1 MTDIC
6 IRHPEFCKTSNRF
19 EYSQSFGSN
28 RTHKNEFR
36 PKPEQTETYTTR
48 RFGVREIE
56 TPPRRIGVTEIEP
69 TTRRFG
75 VREQSPEIGITE
87 TIGFGNRKSSQRI
100 PFGKHT
106 RNKRN
111 DDPPPILRGLS
122 KKYNKKLAAF
132 KEKQLKNLDLGLQES
147 LESLE
152 QHKYAR
158 LSQGAYDSSFK
169 SKAKAMKGLRETG
182 KYIPEL
188 NDFEIVPEFS
198 NNNFTAYRNRVT
210 GERHFAVRGSDTDF
224 FSVDKNIESLMK
236 GKGIRAKRGVMDWVT
251 NAKFVAGKHQSSERY
266 REGEGLLKEFSASE
280 GINIKDVTTSGHSLG
295 GGLSKFLSRKFG
307 GKAFVFNAASNPI
320 KGLKGDL
327 KIKDFHPES
336 FVKSFRTYGDGVSI
350 GEVLGNTE
358 PQMEVVSHTSMPGHE
373 TSVVGQHTL
382 EDQFLPN
389 PEDVEIVT
397 PEISER
403 TGLLSEPKVRVKR
416 TTKFRNVAGLTGGTV
431 KEIGMKNALMAI
443 PAVLL
448 EPEYD
453 TAQEKKFRRTELGI
467 DLGKGMIEFEGA
479 QLFKLGEGGLPLNES
494 GTFMDL
500 WIGDLI
506 GGADSQEEGSMASK
520 YHKFMKS
527 VREPIFGKD
536 APEDTSFKESP
547 ELINGFNLMTKNLFG
562 NSRYDADIEKGKI
575 QEMADAYG
583 ISFEDAYQLTPDTDT
598 GVPLSENAVEIAEN
612 FETFMN
618 EQAPERTFDGDTDF
632 TRDLKV
638 YEIRDPET
646 GRIYIDEELFE
657 DFKSEQAGQERWEA
671 SQQEIRQAE
680 QAAEYENNYTTPVYS
695 QTRRNITE
703 IFSEP
708 EN

>member
-6 IRHPEFCKTSNRF
+6 IRHPEFCKSSNRF

-36 PKPEQTETYTTR
+36 PKSTEPETFTTR

-56 TPPRRIGVTEIEP
+56 TPPQGGAPRRNITDVP
-69 TTRRFG
+69 TTQPTVRRFG
-75 VREQSPEIGITE
+75 IRETGTE
-87 TIGFGNRKSSQRI
+87 PT
-100 PFGKHT
+100 FGKHI
-106 RNKRN
+106 RNQR
-111 DDPPPILRGLS
+111 DDPPPILRGIS

-158 LSQGAYDSSFK
+158 LSQGAYDQAFK
-169 SKAKAMKGLRETG
+169 SKAKAMNGLKETG

-188 NDFEIVPEFS
+188 NDFEIVPEFT

-266 REGEGLLKEFSASE
+266 REGENLFKEFAASE
-280 GINIKDVTTSGHSLG
+280 GVNLTEVTTSGHSLG
-295 GGLSKFLSRKFG
+295 GGLAKYLSRKFG
-307 GKAFVFNAASNPI
+307 SKAFVFNAASNPI

-327 KIKDFHPES
+327 KIKDFHPKS

-350 GEVLGNTE
+350 GEVLGNKE
-358 PQMEVVSHTSMPGHE
+358 PQLEVVSHTSMPGHE

-382 EDQFLPN
+382 ADQFLPS

-397 PEISER
+397 PEVTER
-403 TGLLSEPKVRVKR
+403 TGLLEPEPKVRVRR
-416 TTKFRNVAGLTGGTV
+416 TTKFRNVSGLTGGTV

-448 EPEYD
+448 EPEYSS
-453 TAQEKKFRRTELGI
+453 AQEKKFRRTELGI
-467 DLGKGMIEFEGA
+467 DLGKGMLEFEGA
-479 QLFKLGEGGLPLNES
+479 QVFKLGEGGLPLNES

-506 GGADSQEEGSMASK
+506 GGADAQEEGSMANK

-527 VREPIFGKD
+527 IREPIFGKD
-536 APEDTSFKESP
+536 APEDNSFKKSP
-547 ELINGFNLMTKNLFG
+547 ELINSFNKMTKNLFG
-562 NSRYDADIEKGKI
+562 NSRYDADVEKALI
-575 QEMADAYG
+575 QEQADAYG
-583 ISFEDAYQLTPDTDT
+583 ISFEEAYQMTPETDT
-598 GVPLSENAVEIAEN
+598 GKPLSEGAIERQESYLARAIAA
-612 FETFMN
+612 
-618 EQAPERTFDGDTDF
+618 APERGPDRAEYNF
-632 TRDLKV
+632 TRELKS
-638 YEIRDPET
+638 YEVRDPET
-646 GRIYIDEELFE
+646 GRILIDTELYDE
-657 DFKSEQAGQERWEA
+657 YKIQEAGEARWAA
-671 SQQEIRQAE
+671 SQEEIRQAQ
-680 QAAEYENNYTTPVYS
+680 QAAEYENNYTGPVYS
-695 QTRRNITE
+695 QSRRNITE
-703 IFSEP
+703 IYSDDTV
-708 EN
+708 NGN